1 MNYLIPEEITNQIS
15 ERCLRCYNE
24 QEWYAAN
31 FLQHFFGEKNLSGKR
46 ILEVGCAE
54 AGLLKFYKEKGAI
67 CTGLELSDTR
77 FKNAKLLDQNNS
89 LDLFQADICD
99 TKSYENKIFEKYDM
113 IVIRDVIEHI
123 SDRDTALKNIYNLLK
138 PGGNIFMSFPPKY
151 CAYAGHQQTIP
162 NILGK
167 LPYLHLLPDYLYVKY
182 LKLIGCPEK
191 KIAYLI
197 ETKKTRISIRDM
209 KLIISSV
216 GYKIKKETN
225 WILRPAYSYRFGL
238 PKIKNPFNF
247 LPIFNEILCNGVLF
261 LLERPKK

>member
-1 MNYLIPEEITNQIS
+1 MP
-15 ERCLRCYNE
+15 R
-24 QEWYAAN
+24 
-31 FLQHFFGEKNLSGKR
+31 
-46 ILEVGCAE
+46 
-54 AGLLKFYKEKGAI
+54 
-67 CTGLELSDTR
+67 
-77 FKNAKLLDQNNS
+77 
-89 LDLFQADICD
+89 
-99 TKSYENKIFEKYDM
+99 
-113 IVIRDVIEHI
+113 
-123 SDRDTALKNIYNLLK
+123 
-138 PGGNIFMSFPPKY
+138 
-151 CAYAGHQQTIP
+151 
-162 NILGK
+162 
-167 LPYLHLLPDYLYVKY
+167 
-182 LKLIGCPEK
+182 K